1 MTSASPVTP
10 VSTAPLS
17 DQRRLALLY
26 RVGREISGRLDL
38 DELLPRVLKATVDS
52 AQSKTGS
59 IIIINDAHDIL
70 YSALMTDGALQPD
83 PDRKLA
89 GTLDTGL
96 AGWVLNNRQPALVP
110 DTTLDERWG
119 RRPDDALTGAKSAIA
134 VPLMGRARV
143 VGVLTL
149 VKTPAQ
155 SFSDQDLSLMVAIA
169 DQAGVA
175 IENAQLYAESERRAQ
190 AMHALAETSQ
200 AINSTLKLEM
210 VLHLVAKNARELL
223 NVETAA
229 IALVNEKSLTFREA
243 VGRMAERLKGLQ
255 LELGDGIAGWVAVNN
270 ESVLTTDV
278 PRDPRFRRGMDQQ
291 TGLLTLAGAAVPVRV
306 QNKVI
311 GVIEVMNPPDG
322 RFAPDTLSLLES
334 LAALAATA
342 IVHAQ
347 QVEELQAAESR
358 FSSLFEDN
366 IDPIIITDLDGNVS
380 DANRK
385 AVEVFGYKRDS
396 LIGLR
401 VSTVHRMGTA
411 FLGSARFQH
420 LRGGQEITYQT
431 RITTRAGVEI
441 PMEVHAKMIKR
452 RGQEFIQWIQRDI
465 SERLQLEEMRNDL
478 ISMIFHDLRSPLG
491 NILSSLD
498 VVQASIPEESETEQ
512 MLLKIATRSAM
523 RMSRMV
529 DSLLDLRRLEAGQV
543 NLNRE
548 QTEVAVL
555 VGDAI
560 EQVSPVAE
568 GKGIELR
575 RELPP
580 RLPMIDIDADMIR
593 RVIINLIENAVKY
606 TPSGTTVTTGARAG
620 ATELTFSVKDN
631 GPGIPPAEQNRIF
644 SKFTRLRHE
653 AAPKG
658 LGLGLAFCKF
668 AVEAHGGRIWVES
681 QLGQGA
687 NFSFTMPYNTNG
699 A

>member
-1 MTSASPVTP
+1 MTSAPPITP
-10 VSTAPLS
+10 LGTAPLS

-38 DELLPRVLKATVDS
+38 DELLPRVLKATVES

-59 IIIINDAHDIL
+59 IIIINEALDIV
-70 YSALMTDGALQPD
+70 YSALMMDGALQPD

-119 RRPDDALTGAKSAIA
+119 RRPDDSVTGAKSAIA

-149 VKTPAQ
+149 VKTPVR
-155 SFSDQDLSLMVAIA
+155 SFGDQDLSLMVAIA

-175 IENAQLYAESERRAQ
+175 IENAQLYFESERRAK

-200 AINSTLKLEM
+200 AINSTLKLEL
-210 VLHLVAKNARELL
+210 VLHLVAKNARDLL

-229 IALVNEKSLTFREA
+229 IALVGEKSLVFREA
-243 VGRMAERLKGLQ
+243 VGRMAERLKGLE
-255 LELGDGIAGWVAVNN
+255 LELGAGIAGWVAQNN

-278 PRDPRFRRGMDQQ
+278 PRDARFRRGMDQQ
-291 TGLLTLAGAAVPVRV
+291 TGLFTLAGAAVPVRV

-311 GVIEVMNPPDG
+311 GVIEVMNPPEG
-322 RFAPDTLSLLES
+322 RFAPDTMSLLES

-366 IDPIIITDLDGNVS
+366 IDPIIITDLDGLVS

-431 RITTRAGVEI
+431 RITTRDGSEI

-452 RGQEFIQWIQRDI
+452 KGQEFIQWIQRDI

-498 VVQASIPEESETEQ
+498 VVQASIPEDSETEQ

-548 QTEVAVL
+548 QTDVAVL
-555 VGDAI
+555 VDDAM
-560 EQVSPVAE
+560 EQVLPVAE

-575 RELPP
+575 RELSP
-580 RLPMIDIDADMIR
+580 RIPMIDIDADMIR

-606 TPSGTTVTTGARAG
+606 TPSGTTVTTAARAG

-631 GPGIPPAEQNRIF
+631 GPGIPPAEQQRIF

>member
-1 MTSASPVTP
+1 MTSAPPIVP
-10 VSTAPLS
+10 IGTAPLS

-38 DELLPRVLKATVDS
+38 DELLPRVLKATVES

-59 IIIINDAHDIL
+59 IIVINEARDIV
-70 YSALMTDGALQPD
+70 YSALMMDGALQPD
-83 PDRKLA
+83 PDRRLA

-96 AGWVLNNRQPALVP
+96 AGWVLNNRQPVLVP

-119 RRPDDALTGAKSAIA
+119 RRPDDSVTGAKSAIA

-175 IENAQLYAESERRAQ
+175 IENAQLYFESERRAQ

-210 VLHLVAKNARELL
+210 VLHLVAKNARDLL

-229 IALVNEKSLTFREA
+229 IALVSQKSLVFREA
-243 VGRMAERLKGLQ
+243 VGRMAERLRGLE
-255 LELGDGIAGWVAVNN
+255 LELGAGIAGWVAQSN

-306 QNKVI
+306 QDKVI

-322 RFAPDTLSLLES
+322 RFAPDTMSLLES

-366 IDPIIITDLDGNVS
+366 IDPIIITDLDGLVS

-431 RITTRAGVEI
+431 RITTRDGSEI

-452 RGQEFIQWIQRDI
+452 KGQEFIQWIQRDI

-498 VVQASIPEESETEQ
+498 VVQASIPEDSETEQ

-548 QTEVAVL
+548 QTDVGVL

-575 RELPP
+575 KDISP

-606 TPSGTTVTTGARAG
+606 TPSGTTVTTAARAG

-631 GPGIPPAEQNRIF
+631 GPGIPPAEQQRIF